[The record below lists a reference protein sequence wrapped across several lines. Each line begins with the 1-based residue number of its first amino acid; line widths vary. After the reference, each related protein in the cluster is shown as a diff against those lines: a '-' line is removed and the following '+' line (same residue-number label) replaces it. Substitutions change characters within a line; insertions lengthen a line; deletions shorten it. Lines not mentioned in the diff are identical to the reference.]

1 MGKIEGNLFRQPAN
15 DIEKQ
20 WLLDRLK
27 TLSVREAYQLSTV
40 MLTTGRLKEVS
51 GKAGDE
57 LLAAV
62 LKLDRQETVESIN
75 CLLSLSDYEV
85 LCPAGS
91 YEALGEYYL
100 RYEAELPEA
109 AIPYADL
116 YQIGCRYE
124 DQHPGVFIG
133 DCFVVLPGREPKQ
146 TYDGTNLDKVQE
158 TDWSL
163 RLRLATPAVP
173 KGVWVCLPDHA
184 AAEVDG
190 RLGEIALALREL
202 KVGAIQECELLE
214 ARCSLP
220 GITIHPEEYPDLEDL
235 IRDGNDLGFL
245 LEEQG
250 QGMPDFTGRFLAAL
264 EYENCHRLDAA
275 LDIAQNLHCY
285 DFVRAENI
293 ETFGKQEL
301 ERKGWSKDPI
311 LRGCIDTAEFGESL
325 LEQMGYRLNTA
336 ETAYIR
342 RNDREFQ
349 HLRTHEPPHQGWDM
363 TM

>member
-1 MGKIEGNLFRQPAN
+1 MEQFGETMFGQPAN

-40 MLTTGRLKEVS
+40 ILTTGRLKEVS

-57 LLAAV
+57 LLA
-62 LKLDRQETVESIN
+62 
-75 CLLSLSDYEV
+75 
-85 LCPAGS
+85 
-91 YEALGEYYL
+91 
-100 RYEAELPEA
+100 
-109 AIPYADL
+109 
-116 YQIGCRYE
+116 
-124 DQHPGVFIG
+124 
-133 DCFVVLPGREPKQ
+133 
-146 TYDGTNLDKVQE
+146 
-158 TDWSL
+158 
-163 RLRLATPAVP
+163 TPTVP

-202 KVGAIQECELLE
+202 KVGTIQECELLE

-349 HLRTHEPPHQGWDM
+349 HLRTQPKQGWDM
-363 TM
+363 TMK

>member
-1 MGKIEGNLFRQPAN
+1 M
-15 DIEKQ
+15 
-20 WLLDRLK
+20 
-27 TLSVREAYQLSTV
+27 
-40 MLTTGRLKEVS
+40 
-51 GKAGDE
+51 
-57 LLAAV
+57 
-62 LKLDRQETVESIN
+62 
-75 CLLSLSDYEV
+75 
-85 LCPAGS
+85 
-91 YEALGEYYL
+91 
-100 RYEAELPEA
+100 
-109 AIPYADL
+109 
-116 YQIGCRYE
+116 
-124 DQHPGVFIG
+124 
-133 DCFVVLPGREPKQ
+133 
-146 TYDGTNLDKVQE
+146 QE

-202 KVGAIQECELLE
+202 KVGTIQECELLE

-220 GITIHPEEYPDLEDL
+220 GITIHPEQYPDLEDL

-311 LRGCIDTAEFGESL
+311 LRGCIDTAGFGEAL

-349 HLRTHEPPHQGWDM
+349 HLRTPAPPRHDWDM

>member
-1 MGKIEGNLFRQPAN
+1 MDKIEGKPFGQPAN

-27 TLSVREAYQLSTV
+27 TLSAREAYQLAAM
-40 MLTTGRLKEVS
+40 MLTTGRLREVS
-51 GKAGDE
+51 GKEGDE
-57 LLAAV
+57 PLLAV
-62 LKLDRQETVESIN
+62 LKLDRKETTETIN
-75 CLLSLSDYEV
+75 CLLSLSDYQV
-85 LCPAGS
+85 LCPAGG
-91 YEALGEYYL
+91 YEKLGEYYL
-100 RYEAELPEA
+100 RYEAEMPEA
-109 AIPYADL
+109 VLPYANL
-116 YQIGCRYE
+116 QQIGFRYE
-124 DQHPGVFIG
+124 ELHPGVFIG

-163 RLRLATPAVP
+163 RLRLAAPAVP
-173 KGVWVCLPDHA
+173 KGAWACLPDHA
-184 AAEVDG
+184 FAEPDS

-202 KVGAIQECELLE
+202 KAETIQECELLE
-214 ARCSLP
+214 VRCSLP
-220 GITIHPEEYPDLEDL
+220 GITILQDEYDDLNDL

-250 QGMPDFTGRFLAAL
+250 QGMPDFMEKFTAAL
-264 EYENCHRLDAA
+264 EYENCHRLQEA

-285 DFVRAENI
+285 DFMRADDVGA
-293 ETFGKQEL
+293 FGKREL
-301 ERKGWSKDPI
+301 EKRGGFKNPL
-311 LRGCIDTAEFGESL
+311 LRDCMDTVGLGEAL
-325 LEQMGYRLNTA
+325 LEQQGYRLNVS

-349 HLRTHEPPHQGWDM
+349 HLRMPAPPRHDWDM